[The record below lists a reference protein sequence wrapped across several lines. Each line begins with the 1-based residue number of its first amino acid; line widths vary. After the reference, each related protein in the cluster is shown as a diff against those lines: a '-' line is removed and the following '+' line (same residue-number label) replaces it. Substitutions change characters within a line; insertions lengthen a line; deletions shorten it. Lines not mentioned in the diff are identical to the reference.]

1 MGIRSAIVIP
11 YSLTSPIFCGL
22 FVRIRIVSAP
32 RFLKNLGTRHIFPKV
47 SGKSEFQVCFHR
59 IIPLILQSISR
70 SLLIRPMRC
79 FLPEINEYTPAFLC
93 NHSHGSIQLFAAVTA
108 AGTKQSPG
116 ETFGMDTAENGSA
129 VIYIPHGKRHMMFT
143 VDEVHIAIYT
153 KLTVPGRQI
162 CFRDPFN
169 KFFMNLSV
177 FNQILNTANLQT
189 FFFCQLKG
197 FLIRHRTACIHDFT
211 AKTYRFKSRHS
222 GQIHSGLC
230 VPVVQELH
238 AFALQGKHMSRPF
251 KVCWIGSVFDRFH
264 SRHGTGCCRNPRS
277 RILKIN

>member
-1 MGIRSAIVIP
+1 
-11 YSLTSPIFCGL
+11 
-22 FVRIRIVSAP
+22 
-32 RFLKNLGTRHIFPKV
+32 
-47 SGKSEFQVCFHR
+47 
-59 IIPLILQSISR
+59 
-70 SLLIRPMRC
+70 
-79 FLPEINEYTPAFLC
+79 
-93 NHSHGSIQLFAAVTA
+93 
-108 AGTKQSPG
+108 
-116 ETFGMDTAENGSA
+116 MDTAKNGSA

-189 FFFCQLKG
+189 FFFCQFKKA

-230 VPVVQELH
+230 MSRPCKNPPRLCS
-238 AFALQGKHMSRPF
+238 QGKHMSRPF